1 MTSVPSDAE
10 GAFASSDKPD
20 GINANQAQSQPFQ
33 SCNQPPESAPV
44 APGHNA
50 NDPRFN
56 APRPPDPPPV
66 SSTPTFPAATEENV
80 DDSMGTAIPIRDRL
94 PQIYT
99 TSLIPDQLDET
110 YHAVNKAHESVELP
124 HVYNM
129 GGRPVIIKAGLIVA
143 ITVVE
148 IMMVI
153 LGRVANFFKR
163 ERRGDDMVDI
173 PTNAEREICKAVIA
187 DPSPLP
193 ELKGVTCVPIIHEDG
208 SLHQTQGYDKVS
220 GMYYAPVG
228 KEDILVP
235 EQPTADDVKRAIED
249 IKAPFNKFDFQT
261 AADWVNY
268 LALLLTLVVRSFI
281 NGNIPFFVIDSPVQG
296 SGKSIL
302 AYCANIIATNG
313 QEGPMTMPERGG
325 DEEIRKRLT
334 ALLINNPLLCMIDN
348 VIGRV
353 DWAPL
358 ASILTTGKWTDR
370 LLQTSRTVTL
380 IVKTV
385 FLCTGVNVDIA
396 GDLARRSIYIRL
408 DPQVDK
414 PWTRIFDFDPEQ
426 MVRER
431 RSDLLEAL
439 FILVRNW
446 FNLGKPKWSG
456 TPFGSFDEWA
466 GIVGGIIQAAGIE
479 GFLENRNA
487 ADIAANQEAAE
498 LAAFYEAWFT
508 AYKQRPMRAAAVVQ
522 ALIRKDP
529 LVKGLLEALPEDML
543 HIVDLH
549 DGRAAQKFGRALGA
563 LKNRTAGGYKLIIS
577 QDNSK
582 TTLWAVVPVAPET
595 RTPELPEI
603 SGDSL
608 FGISGK

>member
-10 GAFASSDKPD
+10 GAFASPDKPD
-20 GINANQAQSQPFQ
+20 GIDANQAQQHPFQ
-33 SCNQPPESAPV
+33 SSNQPPGPTPV

-56 APRPPDPPPV
+56 APVPPVPPPV
-66 SSTPTFPAATEENV
+66 PPPPPAATGMNV
-80 DDSMGTAIPIRDRL
+80 NVPTGPAAPIRDGL
-94 PQIYT
+94 PDILV
-99 TSLIPDQLDET
+99 TSLFPDQLDET
-110 YHAVNKAHESVELP
+110 YQAINKAHDSDKLP

-129 GGRPVIIKAGLIVA
+129 VGQPVIIKAGLIVA

-148 IMMVI
+148 IMMSI
-153 LGRVANFFKR
+153 LGRVANFFRR
-163 ERRGDDMVDI
+163 ERRGTDTVDI
-173 PTNAEREICKAVIA
+173 PTDVSREICKAIIA

-193 ELKGVTCVPIIHEDG
+193 ELKGVTCVPIIHEDS
-208 SLHQTQGYDKVS
+208 SLYQTQGYDKKS
-220 GMYYAPVG
+220 GMYYASEG
-228 KEDILVP
+228 EKDISVP
-235 EQPTADDVKRAIED
+235 EQPTADDVKRAIEY
-249 IKAPFNKFDFQT
+249 IKAPFSKFDFQA

-268 LALLLTLVVRSFI
+268 LALLLTLVVRALI
-281 NGNIPFFVIDSPVQG
+281 NGNVPFFVIDSPVQG

-302 AYCANIIATNG
+302 TYCANIIATNG

-380 IVKTV
+380 TVKTV
-385 FLCTGVNVDIA
+385 FLCTGVNVDIG
-396 GDLARRSIYIRL
+396 GDMARRSVYIRL

-414 PWTRIFDFDPEQ
+414 PWNRTFDFDPEQ

-431 RSDLLEAL
+431 RPDLLEAL

-466 GIVGGIIQAAGIE
+466 SIVGGIIQAAGIE

-498 LAAFYEAWFT
+498 LAAFYEAWFA
-508 AYKQRPMRAAAVVQ
+508 AYKQRPLRAAEVVQ

-529 LVKGLLEALPEDML
+529 LVKGLREALPEDML
-543 HIVDLH
+543 HIVDLL
-549 DGRAAQKFGRALGA
+549 DGRAAQRFGKALGA
-563 LKNRTAGGYKLIIS
+563 LKNRTAGGYKLVTS
-577 QDNSK
+577 QSGNK
-582 TTLWAVVPVAPET
+582 TTLWAVVPVTPET
-595 RTPELPEI
+595 GTPELPEA
-603 SGDSL
+603 SGDGL
-608 FGISGK
+608 FGITGK